1 MPVTVR
7 VGVAEQVGVGP
18 VHRGEV
24 LRGEHLRG
32 RSAAHEAPV
41 EADHPVGVARH
52 HRQVVAD
59 QQEAEAGVALDLGQE
74 VAELLFPGDVDAGDR
89 LVEQQDVG
97 RVPQREGEQHPLE
110 LPAREP
116 AQGALEEVGD
126 AGPLEA
132 LPGDLPGAAGGA
144 EEDGAPLGGER
155 EEVEHR
161 DRHVRVQGKPLRH
174 VPDAGSALAVLR
186 RAAETDFSR
195 VRHLAQDR
203 EEQGGLSR
211 AVGADQGG
219 DLPAP
224 DVGVDPRKDLHPS
237 LPDGQVADLER
248 VEMFAHGHR
257 ADSASLSVE
266 RFRRIASS

>member
-1 MPVTVR
+1 MSTSV
-7 VGVAEQVGVGP
+7 VAP
-18 VHRGEV
+18 LHTRRR
-24 LRGEHLRG
+24 LRQIT
-32 RSAAHEAPV
+32 RSACRVTTDRSWLTSRRLKRESRWTLDRKSQNCSSPATSTPETGSSSSRMSGASRS
-41 EADHPVGVARH
+41 ARANNT
-52 HRQVVAD
+52 RWSSPPESRPRGLWSRWAT
-59 QQEAEAGVALDLGQE
+59 
-74 VAELLFPGDVDAGDR
+74 
-89 LVEQQDVG
+89 
-97 RVPQREGEQHPLE
+97 
-110 LPAREP
+110 PARSRLCR
-116 AQGALEEVGD
+116 AI
-126 AGPLEA
+126 
-132 LPGDLPGAAGGA
+132 LPGAAGGA
-144 EEDGAPLGGER
+144 EEDGAPLGGEC

-174 VPDAGSALAVLR
+174 VPDAGGALAVLR